1 MFVGVRTGF
10 VVGFVSCLSG
20 KIVLTIRSRK
30 RVMSD
35 LAIKKESIVALPQ
48 KRVQWLVFGKA
59 DWHRLLLQTR
69 KDSTGIRSRKR
80 VLSDLV
86 IKKESIVTLPRKRVL
101 VGSEEQVD
109 C

>member
-1 MFVGVRTGF
+1 
-10 VVGFVSCLSG
+10 LSG

-30 RVMSD
+30 RVLSD

-48 KRVQWLVFGKA
+48 KRVQWLVIGKA

-80 VLSDLV
+80 VLPDLV

>member
-1 MFVGVRTGF
+1 M
-10 VVGFVSCLSG
+10 
-20 KIVLTIRSRK
+20 
-30 RVMSD
+30 
-35 LAIKKESIVALPQ
+35 AIKKESIVALPQ
-48 KRVQWLVFGKA
+48 KRVQWLVIGKA

-69 KDSTGIRSRKR
+69 KDSTGIRLRKR
-80 VLSDLV
+80 VLPDLV